1 MGDKMKLK
9 KKWVITIPIIIAL
22 SILVGLYYYLN
33 RTDENS
39 FTVSDKKWIEDHLS
53 NVIDFE
59 IMNDYPIFG
68 ESGVFR
74 TFINDFSSSTDF
86 DFNIVQYFKES
97 KTISNGYRFRALSL
111 DEKQGDNDLLLQDD
125 VYILYGKDS
134 ERINSIND
142 LGSKTIGVLT
152 TDSDEIFYYLKSYT
166 LLKYKTY
173 EKSDDLFN
181 EYEAGSIDLII
192 IPNTM
197 YLNRTLKN
205 SNYNIKYV
213 FAELNK
219 RIVLSLSEDKNN
231 SRMNDIVR
239 KYYNN
244 WKEKKYIE
252 TYNKALLD
260 YYVEKA
266 KITDKDK
273 TEFLNKTYKYG
284 FVENLP
290 YENLHGSELSGIA
303 AEYINRMIR
312 LTNTES
318 DIIEFVEYDD
328 LESLKKAIDNEKV
341 DIYFNYYDFEN
352 SKYNSTISPF
362 VERYVVLG
370 KNKDGYV
377 INSFEGMKGKKVSLI
392 ENNALFNYFK
402 DNSKAQLVPEKN
414 LSSLLSN
421 SNGNLLVLDKEI
433 YEYYRSGKLSDYE
446 ILFESTITND
456 YKFMVRNDDSNRV
469 FYEVFNYIIGTN
481 SYYNYRINGLN
492 SLNTSILDKTSFEEL
507 YLFLLSIILIP
518 VLFII
523 FSYLFYKK
531 RKVVKVIRKEERR
544 KYTDMLTS
552 LKNRNYLN
560 RNIKAW
566 NESQKYP
573 QAIVI
578 IDLNNIKYVNDN
590 YGHEQGDKLIIDA
603 ASTLINTQL
612 ENSEIIRSDGNE
624 FLLYLVGYSEQQIST
639 YCKKLTKEFKSL
651 PYGFGAAVGY
661 SMILDEIKTIDD
673 AINEATIEMRKDKA
687 ENS

>member
-1 MGDKMKLK
+1 MKLK

-22 SILVGLYYYLN
+22 SVLVGLYYYFN
-33 RTDENS
+33 RVDKNS
-39 FTVSDKKWIEDHLS
+39 FTVSDRKWIEEHLS
-53 NVIDFE
+53 NVVDFE
-59 IMNDYPIFG
+59 LMNDYPIFG

-74 TFINDFSSSTDF
+74 SFIKDFTETTKLE
-86 DFNIVQYFKES
+86 FNIIQFFKES
-97 KTISNGYRFRALSL
+97 KPDSNGYRFRALNL
-111 DEKQGDNDLLLQDD
+111 DEKMKDNDLLLQDD
-125 VYILYGKDS
+125 IYALYGKES
-134 ERINSIND
+134 GRVNGIND
-142 LGSKTIGVLT
+142 IGSKTIGILT
-152 TDSDEIFYYLKSYT
+152 IDSDEIFYYLKSYT
-166 LLKYKTY
+166 MLKYKTY
-173 EKSDDLFN
+173 EKSEDLFQ
-181 EYEAGSIDLII
+181 EYEDGKIDMII

-197 YLNRTLKN
+197 YLNKTLKN
-205 SNYNIKYV
+205 DKYNIKYV

-219 RIVLSLSEDKNN
+219 RIVLSLSDDKNN
-231 SRMNDIVR
+231 GKMNEIIR

-260 YYVEKA
+260 YYITKS
-266 KITDKDK
+266 KISDKDK
-273 TEFLNKTYKYG
+273 IEFLNKTYKYG
-284 FVENLP
+284 FVENIP
-290 YENLHGSELSGIA
+290 YENLHRKELTGIA

-318 DIIEFVEYDD
+318 SIFEFVEYDD
-328 LESLKKAIDNEKV
+328 LDSLKKAIDDGKV
-341 DIYFNYYDFEN
+341 DIYFNYYDFED
-352 SKYNSTISPF
+352 SKYTPTISTF
-362 VERYVVLG
+362 VEKYVVLG
-370 KNKDGYV
+370 RNKDGYV
-377 INSFEGMKGKKVSLI
+377 INSFEGMKNKKVSII
-392 ENNALFNYFK
+392 ENNSLFNYFK
-402 DNSKAQLVPEKN
+402 DNSKAQLIPAKN
-414 LSSLLSN
+414 LNELVKN
-421 SNGNLLVLDKEI
+421 SEDSLLVLDKEI
-433 YEYYRSGKLSDYE
+433 YEYYRTGKLSDYE

-456 YKFMVRNDDSNRV
+456 YNFMVKNDDSNKV
-469 FYEVFNYIIGTN
+469 FYDVFNYIIGTN

-492 SLNTSILDKTSFEEL
+492 SLNTSVLDASTFEEL
-507 YLFLLSIILIP
+507 YMFLLSIILIP
-518 VLFII
+518 VLLLI
-523 FSYLFYKK
+523 FAYLFFKK

-560 RNIKAW
+560 HNIKAW

-573 QAIVI
+573 QSIII

-590 YGHEQGDKLIIDA
+590 YGHEQGDKLIVDA

-673 AINEATIEMRKDKA
+673 AINEATIEMRKDKE

>member
-1 MGDKMKLK
+1 MKLK
-9 KKWVITIPIIIAL
+9 KKWVITIPIIIAIA
-22 SILVGLYYYLN
+22 ILIGLYYYFN
-33 RTDENS
+33 RVDKNS
-39 FTVSDKKWIEDHLS
+39 FTVSDRKWIEEHQS
-53 NVIDFE
+53 NIIDFE

-74 TFINDFSSSTDF
+74 TFINDFTEDTGLE
-86 DFNIVQYFKES
+86 FNIIQFFKES
-97 KTISNGYRFRALSL
+97 KPDSNGYRFRALSL
-111 DEKQGDNDLLLQDD
+111 EEKMKDNDLLLQDD
-125 VYILYGKDS
+125 VYILYGK
-134 ERINSIND
+134 ENGRVNSIND
-142 LGSKTIGVLT
+142 IGSKTIGILT

-181 EYEAGSIDLII
+181 EYEAGTIDMII

-197 YLNRTLKN
+197 YLNKTLKN
-205 SNYNIKYV
+205 DKYNIKYV

-219 RIVLSLSEDKNN
+219 RIVLSLSDNKSNG
-231 SRMNDIVR
+231 RMNEIIE
-239 KYYNN
+239 KYYDN
-244 WKEKKYIE
+244 WKKNKYIE
-252 TYNKALLD
+252 TYNKSLLD
-260 YYVEKA
+260 YYVIKS
-266 KITDKDK
+266 KISDKDK

-290 YENLHGSELSGIA
+290 YENLHGKELTGIA

-312 LTNTES
+312 LTNTDS
-318 DIIEFVEYDD
+318 DIFEFIEYDD
-328 LESLKKAIDNEKV
+328 LDSLKKAIDDGKV
-341 DIYFNYYDFEN
+341 DIYFNYYDFED
-352 SKYNSTISPF
+352 SKYKSTISPF
-362 VERYVVLG
+362 VEKYVVLG
-370 KNKDGYV
+370 RNKDGYV
-377 INSFEGMKGKKVSLI
+377 INSFEGMKGKKVSII
-392 ENNALFNYFK
+392 ENNSLFNYFK
-402 DNSKAQLVPEKN
+402 DNSKAQLMPAKN
-414 LSSLLSN
+414 LSDLIRN
-421 SNGNLLVLDKEI
+421 SDNNLIVIDKEI
-433 YEYYRSGKLSDYE
+433 YEYYRSSKLSDYE

-456 YKFMVRNDDSNRV
+456 YKFMVKNEESNKV
-469 FYEVFNYIIGTN
+469 FYDVFNYIIGTN

-492 SLNTSILDKTSFEEL
+492 SLNISILDKTSFEEL
-507 YLFLLSIILIP
+507 YLFLLAIILIP
-518 VLFII
+518 VI
-523 FSYLFYKK
+523 FLIGAYLFLKK
-531 RKVVKVIRKEERR
+531 RKVVKVIKKEERR

-560 RNIKAW
+560 HNIKAW

-573 QAIVI
+573 QSIVI

-590 YGHEQGDKLIIDA
+590 YGHEQGDKLIKDA

-639 YCKKLTKEFKSL
+639 YCKKLTKEFKTL

-673 AINEATIEMRKDKA
+673 AINEATIEMRKDKE